1 MQKKRGRKTMARI
14 SRGLL
19 TLALTCLLAGL
30 SARDGSAK
38 VVDRIVAQVNDEI
51 ITMSELQRA
60 SRSIEAQEGI
70 SPKGKEDKDLERQ
83 MLESLIDRKLAKAE
97 AKRRGIKIDDK
108 ELNAALE
115 NFKKR
120 NNLLDEE
127 SLNKALAKAG
137 LTLEEVKQNLAD
149 QMTQERLLVM
159 AVGLKATVSEAQVRQ
174 VYEEKYKQ
182 GGVQFHLCAIKMDI
196 PPGTTEAQQEEIK
209 RKAETVIKEV
219 RDGATLSEVAKKYS
233 LVEADL
239 GFVPENALD
248 PKLVQFLGRLSS
260 KEVAPIVT
268 PQGVQLVQLL
278 ERRSGQARPYEEVAP
293 EIRRILTQQEMEKQF
308 SVWVK
313 TLRENAH
320 IKIML

>member
-1 MQKKRGRKTMARI
+1 MARI

-30 SARDGSAK
+30 SARNGSAK
-38 VVDRIVAQVNDEI
+38 VVDQIVAQVNDEV

-60 SRSIEAQEGI
+60 SRSIEVQEGI
-70 SPKGKEDKDLERQ
+70 SPKGKEDKALERQ
-83 MLESLIDRKLAKAE
+83 LLESLIDRKLAKAE

-120 NNLLDEE
+120 NHLPDEE

-137 LTLEEVKQNLAD
+137 LTIEELKQNIAD

-159 AVGLKATVSEAQVRQ
+159 AVGLKAMVSEAQVHQ
-174 VYEEKYKQ
+174 VYEEKYKE
-182 GGVQFHLCAIKMDI
+182 GGAQLHLCAIKMDL
-196 PPGTTEAQQEEIK
+196 PPGANEAQQEEIK

-219 RDGATLSEVAKKYS
+219 RDGATFPEVAKKYS
-233 LVEADL
+233 LAETDV
-239 GFVPENALD
+239 GFVPENDLD
-248 PKLVQFLGRLSS
+248 PKLVQFLGRLSP
-260 KEVAPIVT
+260 KEVAPVMT
-268 PQGVQLVQLL
+268 PQGIQLIQLL
-278 ERRSGQARPYEEVAP
+278 ERRSGQAQPYEEVAP
-293 EIRRILTQQEMEKQF
+293 EIRRVLTQQEMEKQF

>member
-1 MQKKRGRKTMARI
+1 MARI

-38 VVDRIVAQVNDEI
+38 VVDQIVAQVNDEV

-60 SRSIEAQEGI
+60 SRSIETQEGI
-70 SPKGKEDKDLERQ
+70 SPKGKEDKNLERQ
-83 MLESLIDRKLAKAE
+83 LLESLIDRKLAKAE
-97 AKRRGIKIDDK
+97 AKRRGIKIEDK
-108 ELNAALE
+108 ELDAALE

-120 NNLLDEE
+120 NHLLDEE
-127 SLNKALAKAG
+127 SLNQALTKAG
-137 LTLEEVKQNLAD
+137 LTLQELKQNLAD

-159 AVGLKATVSEAQVRQ
+159 AVGLKSMVSETQVRQ
-174 VYEEKYKQ
+174 VYEERYKE
-182 GGVQFHLCAIKMDI
+182 GGVQFHLCAIRMDL
-196 PPGTTEAQQEEIK
+196 PPDATAAQQEEIK
-209 RKAETVIKEV
+209 RKAETIIKEV
-219 RDGATLSEVAKKYS
+219 REGATFPEVAKKYS
-233 LVEADL
+233 LAEADV
-239 GFVPENALD
+239 GFVSENDMD
-248 PKLVQFLGRLSS
+248 PRLAQFLGQLSP
-260 KEVAPIVT
+260 KGVAPVMT
-268 PQGVQLVQLL
+268 PQGIQLIQLL

>member
-1 MQKKRGRKTMARI
+1 MARI

-38 VVDRIVAQVNDEI
+38 VVDQIVAQVNDEV

-60 SRSIEAQEGI
+60 SRSIETQEGI
-70 SPKGKEDKDLERQ
+70 SPKGKEDKNLERQ
-83 MLESLIDRKLAKAE
+83 LLESLIDRKLAKAE
-97 AKRRGIKIDDK
+97 AKRRGIKIEDK
-108 ELNAALE
+108 EVDAALE

-120 NNLLDEE
+120 NHLPDEE

-137 LTLEEVKQNLAD
+137 LTLQELKQNIAD
-149 QMTQERLLVM
+149 QMIQERLLVM
-159 AVGLKATVSEAQVRQ
+159 AVGLKSMVSEAQVRQ
-174 VYEEKYKQ
+174 AYEEKYKE
-182 GGVQFHLCAIKMDI
+182 GGVQFHLCAIRIDL
-196 PPGTTEAQQEEIK
+196 PPDATAAQQEELK
-209 RKAETVIKEV
+209 RKAETIIKEV
-219 RDGATLSEVAKKYS
+219 RDGATFPEVAKKYS
-233 LVEADL
+233 LAETDV
-239 GFVPENALD
+239 GFVSENDLD
-248 PKLVQFLGRLSS
+248 PRLAQFLGQLSP
-260 KEVAPIVT
+260 KGVAPVMT
-268 PQGVQLVQLL
+268 PLGIQLIQLL

-293 EIRRILTQQEMEKQF
+293 EIRRVLTQQEMEKQF

>member
-1 MQKKRGRKTMARI
+1 MARI

-30 SARDGSAK
+30 AARDGSAK
-38 VVDRIVAQVNDEI
+38 VVDQIVAQVNDEV

-60 SRSIEAQEGI
+60 SRTIEDQAGI
-70 SPKGKEDKDLERQ
+70 APSGKEDKALEHQ
-83 MLESLIDRKLAKAE
+83 LLESLIDRKLAKAE
-97 AKRRGIKIDDK
+97 AKRRGIKIEDK

-115 NFKKR
+115 SFNKR
-120 NNLLDEE
+120 NNLPDEA

-137 LTLEEVKQNLAD
+137 LTLEELKQNIAD
-149 QMTQERLLVM
+149 QMIQDRLVVM
-159 AVGLKATVSEAQVRQ
+159 AVGNKAVVSEAQVRQ
-174 VYEEKYKQ
+174 IYEGKYKQ
-182 GGVQFHLCAIKMDI
+182 GGVQLHLCAIKMDM
-196 PPGTTEAQQEEIK
+196 PPGATEAQQEEIK
-209 RKAETVIKEV
+209 KKAETIVNEV
-219 RDGATLSEVAKKYS
+219 RDGATFPDVAKKYS
-233 LVEADL
+233 LPETDV
-239 GFVPENALD
+239 GFVPESELD
-248 PKLVQFLGRLSS
+248 PRLGQALGRLSL
-260 KEVAPIVT
+260 KEVAPVIT
-268 PQGVQLVQLL
+268 PQGIQLIQLL

>member
-1 MQKKRGRKTMARI
+1 MARI

-38 VVDRIVAQVNDEI
+38 VVDQIVAQVNDEV

-70 SPKGKEDKDLERQ
+70 SSKGKGGKDLERQ
-83 MLESLIDRKLAKAE
+83 LLESLIDRKLAKAE
-97 AKRRGIKIDDK
+97 AKRRGIKIEDK
-108 ELNAALE
+108 EVNAALE

-120 NNLLDEE
+120 NHLPDEE
-127 SLNKALAKAG
+127 SLNQALAKSG
-137 LTLEEVKQNLAD
+137 LTLQELKQNIAD

-159 AVGLKATVSEAQVRQ
+159 AVGLKSMVSEAQVRQ
-174 VYEEKYKQ
+174 VYEEKYKE
-182 GGVQFHLCAIKMDI
+182 GGVQFHLCAVKMDV
-196 PPGTTEAQQEEIK
+196 PPGATEAQQEEIK
-209 RKAETVIKEV
+209 RKAETIIKEV
-219 RDGATLSEVAKKYS
+219 RDGATFPEVAKKYS
-233 LVEADL
+233 LAETDV

-248 PKLVQFLGRLSS
+248 PRLAQFLGRLSP
-260 KEVAPIVT
+260 KGVAPVMT
-268 PQGVQLVQLL
+268 PQGIQLIQML
-278 ERRSGQARPYEEVAP
+278 ERRSGQAQPYEEVAP
-293 EIRRILTQQEMEKQF
+293 EIRRVLTQQEMEKQF

>member
-1 MQKKRGRKTMARI
+1 MARI

-38 VVDRIVAQVNDEI
+38 VVDQIVAQVNDEV

-60 SRSIEAQEGI
+60 SRSIETQEGI
-70 SPKGKEDKDLERQ
+70 SPKGKEGKDFQRQ
-83 MLESLIDRKLAKAE
+83 LLESLIDRKLAKAE
-97 AKRRGIKIDDK
+97 AKRRGIKIEDK
-108 ELNAALE
+108 EVDAALE

-120 NNLLDEE
+120 NHLADEE

-137 LTLEEVKQNLAD
+137 LTLQELRQNIAD
-149 QMTQERLLVM
+149 QLTQERLLIM
-159 AVGLKATVSEAQVRQ
+159 AVGLKAMVSEAQVRQ
-174 VYEEKYKQ
+174 VYEEKYKE
-182 GGVQFHLCAIKMDI
+182 GGVQFHLCAIRIDL
-196 PPGTTEAQQEEIK
+196 PPDATAAQQEEIK

-219 RDGATLSEVAKKYS
+219 IGGATFPEVAKKYS
-233 LVEADL
+233 LAEADV
-239 GFVPENALD
+239 GWVSENDLD
-248 PKLVQFLGRLSS
+248 PRLAQFLRQLSPTG
-260 KEVAPIVT
+260 VAPVMT
-268 PQGVQLVQLL
+268 PLGVQLIQLL

-293 EIRRILTQQEMEKQF
+293 EIRRVLTQQEMEKQF

-313 TLRENAH
+313 TLRENAL

>member
-1 MQKKRGRKTMARI
+1 MARI

-38 VVDRIVAQVNDEI
+38 VVDQIVAQVNDEV

-70 SPKGKEDKDLERQ
+70 SSKGKGGKDLERQ
-83 MLESLIDRKLAKAE
+83 LLESLIDRKLAKAE
-97 AKRRGIKIDDK
+97 AKRRGIKIEDK
-108 ELNAALE
+108 EVNAALE

-120 NNLLDEE
+120 NHLPDEE
-127 SLNKALAKAG
+127 SLNQALAKSG
-137 LTLEEVKQNLAD
+137 LTLQELKQNIAD

-159 AVGLKATVSEAQVRQ
+159 AVGLKSMVSEAQVRQ
-174 VYEEKYKQ
+174 VYEEKYKE
-182 GGVQFHLCAIKMDI
+182 GGVQFHLCAVKMDV
-196 PPGTTEAQQEEIK
+196 PPGATEAQQEEIK
-209 RKAETVIKEV
+209 RKAETIIKEV
-219 RDGATLSEVAKKYS
+219 RDGATFPEVAKKYS
-233 LVEADL
+233 LAETDV
-239 GFVPENALD
+239 GFVPEKDLD
-248 PKLVQFLGRLSS
+248 PKLVQFLGRLSP
-260 KEVAPIVT
+260 KEVAPVLT
-268 PQGVQLVQLL
+268 PQGIELIQLL
-278 ERRSGQARPYEEVAP
+278 ERRSGQAQPYEEVAP
-293 EIRRILTQQEMEKQF
+293 QIRRMLTQKEMEKQF

>member
-1 MQKKRGRKTMARI
+1 MARI

-38 VVDRIVAQVNDEI
+38 VVDQIVAQVNDEV

-60 SRSIEAQEGI
+60 SRSIETQEGI
-70 SPKGKEDKDLERQ
+70 SPKGKEGKDFERQ
-83 MLESLIDRKLAKAE
+83 LLESLIDRKLAKAE
-97 AKRRGIKIDDK
+97 AKRRGIKIEDK
-108 ELNAALE
+108 ELDAALE

-120 NNLLDEE
+120 NHLLDEE
-127 SLNKALAKAG
+127 SLNQALTKAG
-137 LTLEEVKQNLAD
+137 LTLQELKQNLAD

-159 AVGLKATVSEAQVRQ
+159 AVGLKSMVSETQVRQ
-174 VYEEKYKQ
+174 VYEERYKE
-182 GGVQFHLCAIKMDI
+182 GGVQFHLCAVKMDV
-196 PPGTTEAQQEEIK
+196 PPGATEAQQEEIK
-209 RKAETVIKEV
+209 RKAETIIKEV
-219 RDGATLSEVAKKYS
+219 REGATFPEVAKKYS
-233 LVEADL
+233 LAEADV
-239 GFVPENALD
+239 GFVSENDMD
-248 PKLVQFLGRLSS
+248 PRLAQFLGQLSP
-260 KEVAPIVT
+260 KGVAPVMT
-268 PQGVQLVQLL
+268 PQGIQLIQLL

-293 EIRRILTQQEMEKQF
+293 EIRRVLTQQEMEKQF

>member
-1 MQKKRGRKTMARI
+1 MARI

-38 VVDRIVAQVNDEI
+38 VVDQIVAQVNDEV

-70 SPKGKEDKDLERQ
+70 SPKGKEDKAFERQ
-83 MLESLIDRKLAKAE
+83 LLESLIDRKLAKAE
-97 AKRRGIKIDDK
+97 AKRRGIKIEDK

-120 NNLLDEE
+120 NHLADDE
-127 SLNKALAKAG
+127 SLNNALAKAG
-137 LTLEEVKQNLAD
+137 LTLQELKQNIAD
-149 QMTQERLLVM
+149 QMIQERLLVM
-159 AVGLKATVSEAQVRQ
+159 AVGLKSVVSEAQVRQ
-174 VYEEKYKQ
+174 VYEEKYKE
-182 GGVQFHLCAIKMDI
+182 GGVQFHLCAVRMDL
-196 PPGTTEAQQEEIK
+196 PPDATAAQQEEIK
-209 RKAETVIKEV
+209 RKAETIIKEV
-219 RDGATLSEVAKKYS
+219 RDGATFPEVAKKYS
-233 LVEADL
+233 LAETDV
-239 GFVPENALD
+239 GFVSENDLD
-248 PKLVQFLGRLSS
+248 PRLTQFLGQLSP
-260 KEVAPIVT
+260 KGVAPIMT
-268 PQGVQLVQLL
+268 PQGVQLIQLL
-278 ERRSGQARPYEEVAP
+278 ERRSGSARPYEEVAP

>member
-1 MQKKRGRKTMARI
+1 MARI

-38 VVDRIVAQVNDEI
+38 VVDQIVAQVNDEV

-60 SRSIEAQEGI
+60 SRSIETQEGI
-70 SPKGKEDKDLERQ
+70 SSKGKEGKDFERQ
-83 MLESLIDRKLAKAE
+83 LLESLIDRKLAKAE
-97 AKRRGIKIDDK
+97 AKRRGIKIEDK
-108 ELNAALE
+108 ELDAALE

-120 NNLLDEE
+120 NHLLDEE
-127 SLNKALAKAG
+127 SLNQALTKAG
-137 LTLEEVKQNLAD
+137 LTLQELKQNLAD

-159 AVGLKATVSEAQVRQ
+159 AVGLKSMVSETQVRQ
-174 VYEEKYKQ
+174 VYEERYKE
-182 GGVQFHLCAIKMDI
+182 GGVQFHLCAIRMDL
-196 PPGTTEAQQEEIK
+196 PPDATAAQQEEIK
-209 RKAETVIKEV
+209 RKAETIIKEV
-219 RDGATLSEVAKKYS
+219 REGATFPEVAKKYS
-233 LVEADL
+233 LAEADV
-239 GFVPENALD
+239 GFVSENDMD
-248 PKLVQFLGRLSS
+248 PRLAQFLGQLSP
-260 KEVAPIVT
+260 KGVAPVMT
-268 PQGVQLVQLL
+268 PQGIQLIQLL

>member
-1 MQKKRGRKTMARI
+1 MARI

-30 SARDGSAK
+30 SARDGSAV
-38 VVDRIVAQVNDEI
+38 VVDQIVAQVNDEV

-70 SPKGKEDKDLERQ
+70 SPKGKEDKAFERQ
-83 MLESLIDRKLAKAE
+83 LLQTLIDRKLAKAE
-97 AKRRGIKIDDK
+97 AKRRGIKIEDK

-115 NFKKR
+115 NFKKH
-120 NNLLDEE
+120 NHLPDEE

-137 LTLEEVKQNLAD
+137 LTLQELKQNIAD

-159 AVGLKATVSEAQVRQ
+159 AVGLKSMVSEAQVRQ

-182 GGVQFHLCAIKMDI
+182 GGTQLHLCAIKMEF
-196 PPGTTEAQQEEIK
+196 PPGATEAQQEEIK
-209 RKAETVIKEV
+209 RKAETILKEV
-219 RDGATLSEVAKKYS
+219 RDGATFPEVAKKYS
-233 LVEADL
+233 LPETDV
-239 GFVPENALD
+239 GFVPEKDLD
-248 PKLVQFLGRLSS
+248 SKLVQFLGRLSP
-260 KEVAPIVT
+260 KEVAPVLT
-268 PQGVQLVQLL
+268 PQGIELIQLL
-278 ERRSGQARPYEEVAP
+278 ERRSGQAQPYEEVAL
-293 EIRRILTQQEMEKQF
+293 EIRRVLTQQEMEKQF

>member
-1 MQKKRGRKTMARI
+1 MARI

-30 SARDGSAK
+30 SARDGSAV
-38 VVDRIVAQVNDEI
+38 VVDQIVAQVNDEV

-70 SPKGKEDKDLERQ
+70 SPKGKEDKAFERQ
-83 MLESLIDRKLAKAE
+83 LLQTLIDRKLAKAE
-97 AKRRGIKIDDK
+97 AKRRGIKIEDK
-108 ELNAALE
+108 ELDAALE
-115 NFKKR
+115 NFKKH
-120 NNLLDEE
+120 NHLPDEA

-137 LTLEEVKQNLAD
+137 LTLQELKQNIAD

-159 AVGLKATVSEAQVRQ
+159 AVGLKSMVSEAQVRQ

-182 GGVQFHLCAIKMDI
+182 GGTQLHLLTIKI
-196 PPGTTEAQQEEIK
+196 PYPPGATEAQQEEVK
-209 RKAETVIKEV
+209 KQAENIFNAVKG
-219 RDGATLSEVAKKYS
+219 GATFQDAAQKYS
-233 LVEADL
+233 LTATDV
-239 GFVPENALD
+239 GFVPENELD
-248 PKLVQFLGRLSS
+248 PKLSQFLGKLSP
-260 KEVAPIVT
+260 KEVAPVVT
-268 PQGVQLVQLL
+268 PQGIQLIQLL
-278 ERRSGQARPYEEVAP
+278 ERRSGQAQPYEEVAP
-293 EIRRILTQQEMEKQF
+293 EIRRVLTQQEMEKQF